1 MSTRRV
7 IVLLSLAAMA
17 VPGAARAQ
25 DSGGTA
31 YRKTDVT
38 LATSPHGMVGWTKR
52 FTGAAPAGRVV
63 TIERY
68 DEIERQWAPIVHATA
83 TEDGTFAARWKPDR
97 TGFARFRARA
107 QASGARAASTAPA
120 LDVTLYRP
128 GKATWYGPGLYG
140 RNTACGQRLTKT
152 LMGVAHRT
160 LRCGT
165 KVDFLYRGRT
175 TTVRV
180 VDRGPYVD
188 GVSWDLTAAAARRL
202 GFEGIGTVGA
212 LTVR

>member
-1 MSTRRV
+1 MRTRRV
-7 IVLLSLAAMA
+7 IVLLSLAAAA

-31 YRKTDVT
+31 YRDTEVT
-38 LATSPHGMVGWTKR
+38 LATSPHGMLGWTKR
-52 FTGAAPAGRVV
+52 FTGTAPAGRVV

-97 TGFARFRARA
+97 TGFARVRARVES
-107 QASGARAASTAPA
+107 SGARAASTAPA

-128 GKATWYGPGLYG
+128 AKSTWYGPGFYG
-140 RNTACGQRLTKT
+140 RKTACGQRMTKT
-152 LMGVAHRT
+152 LVGVAHRT
-160 LRCGT
+160 LPCGT
-165 KVDFLYRGRT
+165 RVAFLYRGRT

-180 VDRGPYVD
+180 VDRGPFAN
-188 GVSWDLTAAAARRL
+188 GASWDLTAAAAKRL
-202 GFEGIGTVGA
+202 GFEHTDTVGA
-212 LTVR
+212 LTAR